1 MKDQDHKRILIAN
14 RGEIAARIARAC
26 RELGHT
32 AVGVWTDNEVHA
44 RHLEYC
50 DEWVRLPGFTNAET
64 YLNVE
69 NILKVC
75 KDYKIDGVHPGY
87 GFLSENAGFA
97 EKLTSAGIT
106 FIGPH
111 VEAIRSMG
119 DKAISKQIAKKAGVP
134 VVPGSAEAIE
144 SVEGAL
150 EIAKEIGYP
159 VLLKAVAGGGGRGM
173 RQCFSDDDIR
183 NQFEAV
189 QRESKA
195 AFGNG
200 DLLVE
205 KYIIN
210 PRHIEVQ
217 ILADKKGN
225 TYHFFER
232 ECSIQRRHQKI
243 IEEAPSPF
251 IGEDE
256 ELRQRVC
263 QTAVKLA
270 QAVDYDSAG
279 TVEFIMGEDKE
290 FYFLEM
296 NTRIQVEH
304 PITEEI
310 TGIDL
315 IVCMIQ
321 AAFGVD
327 LGIPSQE
334 WISRTGHAIECRICA
349 EDPIT
354 MLPAPGKVTG
364 FETNFPQ
371 GTRFDHYLYRD
382 LEVTPDFDPMVGKLV
397 TKGILREIAIRKMKV
412 ALDGL
417 LIEGLKTNKPLH
429 QVIINHPKFIEGNYS
444 TNFISEEKPQ
454 DEVDTSVK
462 YNNIY
467 KKLACI
473 EAKRMGI

>member
-159 VLLKAVAGGGGRGM
+159 VLIKAVAGGGGRGM
-173 RQCFSDDDIR
+173 RQCFNDDDIR

-200 DLLVE
+200 DLLV
-205 KYIIN
+205 
-210 PRHIEVQ
+210 
-217 ILADKKGN
+217 
-225 TYHFFER
+225 
-232 ECSIQRRHQKI
+232 
-243 IEEAPSPF
+243 
-251 IGEDE
+251 
-256 ELRQRVC
+256 
-263 QTAVKLA
+263 
-270 QAVDYDSAG
+270 
-279 TVEFIMGEDKE
+279 
-290 FYFLEM
+290 
-296 NTRIQVEH
+296 
-304 PITEEI
+304 
-310 TGIDL
+310 
-315 IVCMIQ
+315 
-321 AAFGVD
+321 
-327 LGIPSQE
+327 
-334 WISRTGHAIECRICA
+334 
-349 EDPIT
+349 
-354 MLPAPGKVTG
+354 
-364 FETNFPQ
+364 
-371 GTRFDHYLYRD
+371 
-382 LEVTPDFDPMVGKLV
+382 
-397 TKGILREIAIRKMKV
+397 
-412 ALDGL
+412 
-417 LIEGLKTNKPLH
+417 
-429 QVIINHPKFIEGNYS
+429 
-444 TNFISEEKPQ
+444 
-454 DEVDTSVK
+454 
-462 YNNIY
+462 
-467 KKLACI
+467 
-473 EAKRMGI
+473 